1 MNGDDILSLAK
12 ELGELADELSSK
24 SQGPDIPL
32 ETSQNL
38 FQKSRDVFEMSKALY
53 GYFINS
59 EVAEIGKLSAKLDD
73 INSEMKEE
81 IDKLAEIGLHIQEA
95 VAIIQIT
102 ANIAQIAAKLGKFA
116 A

>member
-1 MNGDDILSLAK
+1 MNGDDILA
-12 ELGELADELSSK
+12 LADELGALADELANK

-38 FQKSRDVFEMSKALY
+38 FLKSRAVFQMSLDLR

-59 EVAEIGKLSAKLDD
+59 EVAEIGRLSAKLDD
-73 INSEMKEE
+73 INGEMKEE

-95 VAIIQIT
+95 VAIVQIA